1 VQERPKTTPTGLAF
15 AQDARVTSLGS
26 ETSGA
31 LTQIKDDLS
40 RFGLDPDLRNSVRE
54 HYQHLESLAASL
66 RKLSIDGK
74 TIDHHVT
81 QIFEKY
87 RVELLRNIEQIEL
100 A

>member
-1 VQERPKTTPTGLAF
+1 MELTVR
-15 AQDARVTSLGS
+15 DARVTTLNNNG

-31 LTQIKDDLS
+31 LAQIKDDLS
-40 RFGLDPDLRNSVRE
+40 RFEQEPDLRNSVRE

-66 RKLSIDGK
+66 RRLGIDGK
-74 TIDHHVT
+74 AIDYHVT

-87 RVELLRNIEQIEL
+87 RVELLRNIERLEH